1 VTPDT
6 ILRWYCELIAKKY
19 DGTSQRDGGRPGRA
33 TSLQR
38 MVVQLA
44 PKTRAGATPPLA
56 IAFALAGRCRMLV
69 VGLFGISLHL
79 AAIVRSAIVRGRS
92 R

>member
-1 VTPDT
+1 
-6 ILRWYCELIAKKY
+6 
-19 DGTSQRDGGRPGRA
+19 
-33 TSLQR
+33 